1 MRSETRIK
9 VLDITA
15 QIEAFFQNGGAIKQ
29 CPAGSAIRDDDG
41 LSPRQIGEQ
50 TYAVM
55 MDKEA
60 AK

>member
-1 MRSETRIK
+1 MRS
-9 VLDITA
+9 LDITA
-15 QIEAFFQNGGAIKQ
+15 QMEAFFQNGGAVKQ

-55 MDKEA
+55 IDKER

>member
-29 CPAGSAIRDDDG
+29 CPAG
-41 LSPRQIGEQ
+41 
-50 TYAVM
+50 
-55 MDKEA
+55 
-60 AK
+60 

>member
-1 MRSETRIK
+1 MRSETRIRS
-9 VLDITA
+9 LDITA
-15 QIEAFFQNGGAIKQ
+15 QIEAFFQNGGAVKQ

-55 MDKEA
+55 IDKER

>member
-1 MRSETRIK
+1 MRQSTLK
-9 VLDITA
+9 ALDITA
-15 QIEAFFQNGGAIKQ
+15 QIEAFFQNGGAVKQ

-55 MDKEA
+55 IDKER

>member
-1 MRSETRIK
+1 MRQSTLK
-9 VLDITA
+9 SLDITA
-15 QIEAFFQNGGAIKQ
+15 QIEAFFQSGGAVKQ